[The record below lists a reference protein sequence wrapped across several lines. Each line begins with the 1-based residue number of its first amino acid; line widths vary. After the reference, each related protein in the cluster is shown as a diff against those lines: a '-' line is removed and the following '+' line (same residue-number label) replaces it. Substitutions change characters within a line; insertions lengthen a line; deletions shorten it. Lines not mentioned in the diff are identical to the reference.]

1 MRAAVFTGVQSFSAR
16 ELNRFG
22 TPSLGIRVIRAFVR
36 IKSEGQRFGAANADL
51 TATALRVNRVF
62 ALAMPALMAI
72 LNLSSVAVLWF
83 GGRLVSEG
91 SMPIGNLTAFRP
103 PSCRS

>member
-1 MRAAVFTGVQSFSAR
+1 MLVAVVPQFRVMQVKIDGINQVLREQITGV
-16 ELNRFG
+16 
-22 TPSLGIRVIRAFVR
+22 RVIRAFVR
-36 IKSEGQRFGAANADL
+36 TRSEAQRFGEANAGL

-91 SMPIGNLTAFRP
+91 SM
-103 PSCRS
+103 RSGTSPRS